1 MAEYGMQCLIPAF
14 EFSVIASLAFVL
26 FHMITPP
33 FHFKLDEEV
42 AAAHLDHC
50 GAKLTQLTDT
60 QAEYLGIPKEGPFKP
75 EIYRY

>member
-1 MAEYGMQCLIPAF
+1 MSTFY
-14 EFSVIASLAFVL
+14 SLS
-26 FHMITPP
+26 PQ
-33 FHFKLDEEV
+33 LDEEV

-50 GAKLTQLTDT
+50 GAKLTKLSDK